1 MATVILQGHHR
12 TPLLQINHQKLPI
25 DSTASCPAHALRGFG
40 PKKGARPY
48 ALPLR
53 GGRKDVLGRVSA
65 NYVPY
70 FIKIKI

>member
-1 MATVILQGHHR
+1 MATVILKGHHR
-12 TPLLQINHQKLPI
+12 TPLPQINHQKLTI
-25 DSTASCPAHALRGFG
+25 DSTASCPAQDLRGFE

-53 GGRKDVLGRVSA
+53 GGRKDVLRKVSA

-70 FIKIKI
+70 FV